1 MVKALVVGGT
11 GPTGPHVV
19 NGLLDRGFEVSI
31 LHTGAHESPEIPAQ
45 VEHIHTDP
53 FDSEKTSQALG
64 SRTFDLA
71 IVMYGRLRELANL
84 LVGKAGKLVSVGGV
98 PAYSCLLYTSPSPR
112 D

>member
-53 FDSEKTSQALG
+53 LIAKRLHKPLVAGPLTSQL
-64 SRTFDLA
+64 
-71 IVMYGRLRELANL
+71 
-84 LVGKAGKLVSVGGV
+84 
-98 PAYSCLLYTSPSPR
+98 
-112 D
+112 